1 MSSNEEN
8 SAFHLSSDKNERI
21 KIKDA
26 LYEIVGAY
34 AFIDDK
40 REYIKDVLDTLKTKY
55 GIPKK
60 YASKLARGLHKNKIA
75 EIVSEVK
82 DLESIYDILFASSN
96 LGNTKTG
103 ASLGETE

>member
-1 MSSNEEN
+1 MSNNEEN
-8 SAFHLSSDKNERI
+8 GAFHLSSDKNERI

-34 AFIDDK
+34 SFIDDK

-82 DLESIYDILFASSN
+82 DLESIYDTLFTSTTTS
-96 LGNTKTG
+96 TKTED
-103 ASLGETE
+103 ASEETE